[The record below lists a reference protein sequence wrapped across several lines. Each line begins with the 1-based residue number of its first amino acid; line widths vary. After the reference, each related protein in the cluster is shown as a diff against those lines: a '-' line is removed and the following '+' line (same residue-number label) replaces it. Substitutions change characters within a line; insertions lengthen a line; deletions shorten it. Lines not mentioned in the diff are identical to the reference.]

1 MTTNNA
7 ANNASTSNSCAV
19 NVDQTFSFSFGPA
32 VSSPSSYTSPSL
44 EETLETIV
52 RIKRAKRAL
61 ESEEQEA
68 LDRLDQLVE
77 AGEAEEQIVWNDYKI
92 TRRTRKSYAYPEHIE
107 EQRQELKAAEQLSLA
122 LGEATVTIKQFW
134 DVRVS

>member
-32 VSSPSSYTSPSL
+32 VSSPSSSTSPSL
-44 EETLETIV
+44 EAILDELTHIV
-52 RIKRAKRAL
+52 AREKEIQARRHAL
-61 ESEEQEA
+61 
-68 LDRLDQLVE
+68 LDHLDQLVE

-107 EQRQELKAAEQLSLA
+107 EQRRELKAAEQLSLA
-122 LGEATVTIKQFW
+122 LGEAEVIVKQFW
-134 DVRVS
+134 DVRAS

>member
-32 VSSPSSYTSPSL
+32 VSSPSSSTSPSL
-44 EETLETIV
+44 EAILDELTHIV
-52 RIKRAKRAL
+52 AREKEIQARRHAL
-61 ESEEQEA
+61 
-68 LDRLDQLVE
+68 LDHLDQLVE

-92 TRRTRKSYAYPEHIE
+92 TRRTRKNYAYPEHIE
-107 EQRQELKAAEQLSLA
+107 EQRRELKAAEQLSLA
-122 LGEATVTIKQFW
+122 LGEAEVIVKQFW
-134 DVRVS
+134 DVRAS